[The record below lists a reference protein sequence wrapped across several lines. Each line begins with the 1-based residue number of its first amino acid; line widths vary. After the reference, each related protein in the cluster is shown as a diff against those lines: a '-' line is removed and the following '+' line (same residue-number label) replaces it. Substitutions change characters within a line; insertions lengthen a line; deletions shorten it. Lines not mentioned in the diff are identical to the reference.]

1 VKYGS
6 LQIILLLCFIIILL
20 IVGYIIY
27 NMESVRGERSF
38 SIYHGEDS
46 YLFSTLKYEG
56 HEIDVIIDTGSQR
69 SILLEDTLDI
79 IPYKIYRGITIDL
92 TDIRGNITT
101 AQKAKVRIVE
111 FGKCKL
117 RNFNFI
123 ISSDI
128 FNFDLDG
135 VQGVVGID
143 ILKHY
148 DMRFNTTNYILK
160 LEKPNTSREDQEIWN
175 SRDLIEEDKNRWGF
189 HIYIGD
195 KKVFA
200 VIDTGSPEELTIPT
214 TFQKDIDWID
224 PTDEELSLYYFR
236 DDDDMFLVTLKEVVI
251 FDEKFENFSAIM
263 NPGLD
268 HILIGLDLL
277 SEFDLI
283 ISFKRK
289 KIYFKK

>member
-1 VKYGS
+1 
-6 LQIILLLCFIIILL
+6 
-20 IVGYIIY
+20 
-27 NMESVRGERSF
+27 MESIKGDRSL

-46 YLFSTLKYEG
+46 HLFSTLKYEG

-69 SILLEDTLDI
+69 SILHEDTLDI
-79 IPYKIYRGITIDL
+79 IPYKIYRGVTIDL
-92 TDIRGNITT
+92 TDIRGNTTT
-101 AQKAKVRIVE
+101 AQLAKVRIVE
-111 FGKCKL
+111 FGKSEL
-117 RNFNFI
+117 RNFDFI
-123 ISSDI
+123 VSS
-128 FNFDLDG
+128 DLDG
-135 VQGVVGID
+135 LQGVVGID

-148 DMRFNTTNYILK
+148 DMRFNTNNYILK
-160 LEKPNTSREDQEIWN
+160 LEKPNTSGEDQEIWN
-175 SRDLIEEDKNRWGF
+175 SRELIEEDKNMWGF

-200 VIDTGSPEELTIPT
+200 VIDTGSPDELIIPT

-236 DDDDMFLVTLKEVVI
+236 DDDDMFLVALKEVVI